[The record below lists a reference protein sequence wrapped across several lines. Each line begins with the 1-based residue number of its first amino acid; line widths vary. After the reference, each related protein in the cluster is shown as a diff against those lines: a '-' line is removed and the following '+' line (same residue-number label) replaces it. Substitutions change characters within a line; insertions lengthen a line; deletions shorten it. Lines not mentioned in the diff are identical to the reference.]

1 MIPSIKTNRM
11 KSGILL
17 ASLLVFMV
25 FFLFSESIFTKQS
38 NTSSQSQDAITQEN
52 SLKTALEKMAGVGEV
67 ELFFYTGTNEPHQT
81 VTEKP
86 SFALFDQTTSD
97 QSTIQ
102 SVLVVAS
109 GADQA
114 KTRLM
119 LKEYLSAVL
128 LLPEHRIVVVPMDE
142 KGVSK

>member
-25 FFLFSESIFTKQS
+25 FFLLNESIFTKQP
-38 NTSSQSQDAITQEN
+38 NTSSQSQDAVTLEH

-67 ELFFYTGTNEPHQT
+67 ELFFYTGMNEPQQT

-86 SFALFDQTTSD
+86 SFALFDQTTNE
-97 QSTIQ
+97 QKTIQ
-102 SVLVVAS
+102 SVLVVAN

-114 KTRLM
+114 KTRIM
-119 LKEYLSAVL
+119 LKEYLAAVL

>member
-1 MIPSIKTNRM
+1 VILSIKTNRI

-25 FFLFSESIFTKQS
+25 FVLFSDSLFNNQQGT
-38 NTSSQSQDAITQEN
+38 TSQSQDSFTQEQ
-52 SLKTALEKMAGVGEV
+52 SLKNALEKMAGVGEV
-67 ELFFYTGTNEPHQT
+67 ELFFYTGMNESQKA
-81 VTEKP
+81 VSEKP
-86 SFALFDQTTSD
+86 SFALFDQ
-97 QSTIQ
+97 QSTEQTSIQ
-102 SVLVVAS
+102 SVLVVAN
-109 GADQA
+109 GAHQV
-114 KTRLM
+114 KIRSM

>member
-1 MIPSIKTNRM
+1 
-11 KSGILL
+11 
-17 ASLLVFMV
+17 MV
-25 FFLFSESIFTKQS
+25 FFLLNESIFTKQP
-38 NTSSQSQDAITQEN
+38 NTSSQSQDAVTLEH

-67 ELFFYTGTNEPHQT
+67 ELFFYTGMNEPQQT

-86 SFALFDQTTSD
+86 SFALFDQTTNE
-97 QSTIQ
+97 QKTIQ
-102 SVLVVAS
+102 SVLVVAT

-114 KTRLM
+114 KTRIM
-119 LKEYLSAVL
+119 LKEYLAAVL

>member
-25 FFLFSESIFTKQS
+25 FFLFSETIFTKQP
-38 NTSSQSQDAITQEN
+38 NTTSQSQDAITQEH

-67 ELFFYTGTNEPHQT
+67 ELFFYSGTNEPQQT

-86 SFALFDQTTSD
+86 SFALFDQTTKN
-97 QSTIQ
+97 QTTIQ

-109 GADQA
+109 GADQV
-114 KTRLM
+114 KTRSM

-128 LLPEHRIVVVPMDE
+128 LLPQHRIVVVPMDE

>member
-25 FFLFSESIFTKQS
+25 FFLLNESIFTKQP
-38 NTSSQSQDAITQEN
+38 NTSSQSQDAVTLEH

-67 ELFFYTGTNEPHQT
+67 ELFFYTGMNEPQQT

-86 SFALFDQTTSD
+86 SFALFDQTTNE
-97 QSTIQ
+97 QKTIQ
-102 SVLVVAS
+102 SVLVVAT

-114 KTRLM
+114 KTRIM
-119 LKEYLSAVL
+119 LKEYLAAVL

>member
-1 MIPSIKTNRM
+1 M

-25 FFLFSESIFTKQS
+25 FFLLNESIFTKQP
-38 NTSSQSQDAITQEN
+38 NTSSQSQDAVTLEH

-67 ELFFYTGTNEPHQT
+67 ELFFYTGMNEPQQT

-86 SFALFDQTTSD
+86 SFALFDQTTNE
-97 QSTIQ
+97 QKTIQ
-102 SVLVVAS
+102 SVLVVAT

-114 KTRLM
+114 KTRIM
-119 LKEYLSAVL
+119 LKEYLAAVL